1 MSITFRCDR
10 CGDSVTAERSITGDC
25 PHCASRSD
33 EAVYYGTRGK
43 GVAVVTIHQ
52 EGKPARTLN
61 HIIHHS
67 PTGLE
72 WGYGGSGPAD
82 LALSL
87 LTDACGRKIAWE
99 WHQAFKWDVVAG
111 LADSWTLKRSMIQD
125 WVRRYAEAT
134 PVIRESEARRIA
146 V

>member
-1 MSITFRCDR
+1 MSITFRCERCGEVVTTGQRADR
-10 CGDSVTAERSITGDC
+10 CPVC
-25 PHCASRSD
+25 
-33 EAVYYGTRGK
+33 EARKQEAIYYGTRGK
-43 GVAVVTIHQ
+43 DVAIVTVHQ
-52 EGKPARTLN
+52 EGKPAKLLR

-72 WGYGGSGPAD
+72 WGYSGSGPAD

-87 LTDACGRKIAWE
+87 LTDACGNKIAWE

-111 LADSWTLKRSMIQD
+111 LAESWTLKRSAIQE
-125 WVRRYAEAT
+125 WVRRYALDT
-134 PVIRESEARRIA
+134 PVIREAEMGRSVA